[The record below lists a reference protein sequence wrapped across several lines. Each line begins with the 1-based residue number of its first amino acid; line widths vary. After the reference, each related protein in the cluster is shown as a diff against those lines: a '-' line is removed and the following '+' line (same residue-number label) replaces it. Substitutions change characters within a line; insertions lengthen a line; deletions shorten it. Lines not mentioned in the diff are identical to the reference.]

1 MTRTI
6 LGVLIGAVLGFLS
19 AMIVFVLMSDVVARF
34 ENWKDSRKRE
44 KDGRKDEDG

>member
-6 LGVLIGAVLGFLS
+6 LGVLIGAVLGFMS
-19 AMIVFVLMSDVVARF
+19 AIIVFVLMSDVVARF

-44 KDGRKDEDG
+44 KDGRKGEDG